1 MVLRLTPETR
11 CAMVFITRAASPLS
25 RRNMMS
31 DQKPDQPVQA
41 EWEVVEPADARQAPP
56 KASRTAMLRAML
68 GPWWRWKVAS
78 LMLAL
83 AVIAAFVFAMAGVMV
98 IVGAVVLVVS
108 LVVAKV
114 RQMLRQSGNSL
125 TR

>member
-1 MVLRLTPETR
+1 
-11 CAMVFITRAASPLS
+11 
-25 RRNMMS
+25 MMS
-31 DQKPDQPVQA
+31 DQKSNQPLQA
-41 EWEVVEPADARQAPP
+41 EWEVVEPAGAQQAPP
-56 KASRTAMLRAML
+56 KASRAATLRALL
-68 GPWWRWKVAS
+68 GPWWRWKIAA

-83 AVIAAFVFAMAGVMV
+83 VVLAAFVFAMAGVMFV
-98 IVGAVVLVVS
+98 VFGGVVLVS

>member
-1 MVLRLTPETR
+1 
-11 CAMVFITRAASPLS
+11 
-25 RRNMMS
+25 MS

-41 EWEVVEPADARQAPP
+41 EWEVVEPVGAQQQQP
-56 KASRTAMLRAML
+56 KASRAAIFRAML
-68 GPWWRWKVAS
+68 GPWWRWKIAA
-78 LMLAL
+78 LILAL
-83 AVIAAFVFAMAGVMV
+83 AVLAAFVFAMAGVMFV
-98 IVGAVVLVVS
+98 VGAGVVLVS

>member
-1 MVLRLTPETR
+1 
-11 CAMVFITRAASPLS
+11 
-25 RRNMMS
+25 MS

-41 EWEVVEPADARQAPP
+41 EWEVVEPVGAQQQQQQP
-56 KASRTAMLRAML
+56 KASRAAIFRAML
-68 GPWWRWKVAS
+68 GPWWRWKIAA
-78 LMLAL
+78 LILAL
-83 AVIAAFVFAMAGVMV
+83 AVLAAFVFAMAGVMFV
-98 IVGAVVLVVS
+98 VGAGVVLVS